1 MSDNILETGYTYKS
15 GSFLDEFKIILS
27 NWQDNK
33 TIEENFKIFEKRDFF
48 GKLTDSWNK
57 EVLSHIKRRFFNNSI
72 NQFTYLRKALKI
84 FKDNKVNNYLIYIY
98 LGWSDPLFRIFLTDF
113 VFEAYKKH
121 RAFITTKEVIDF
133 IENLPDVPS
142 NPRYTTH
149 EMRRKVAGGLL
160 STCKDFGILEGHTK
174 KRFLTII
181 IPDEVL
187 AYLLYWL
194 KENCITSKQI
204 IENFSWK
211 FFLLETNEIENLLL
225 RAHDLKLIIFHQVG
239 DIYRID
245 WLFNDLEEVLKYY
258 SKREN

>member
-1 MSDNILETGYTYKS
+1 MSEKILDTGYTYKS
-15 GSFLDEFKIILS
+15 GSFIDEFKIIVN
-27 NWQDNK
+27 NWQDDK
-33 TIEENFKIFEKRDFF
+33 SLDENFNTFENQDFF

-57 EVLSHIKRRFFNNSI
+57 EVLSHIKKRYFNNTG
-72 NQFTYLRKALKI
+72 NLFNYLKKALNI
-84 FKDNKVNNYLIYIY
+84 FKDNKVKNFIIYIY
-98 LGWSDPLFRIFLTDF
+98 LGWSDPLFKTFIVNF

-121 RAFITTKEVIDF
+121 KAFITTKEVISF
-133 IENLPDVPS
+133 IENLPDEPTK
-142 NPRYTTH
+142 PRYTSH

-160 STCKDFGILEGHTK
+160 STCKDFGILEGHAK

-194 KENCITSKQI
+194 KENCISSRQI

-211 FFLLETNEIENLLL
+211 FFFLEKNEIEDLLL
-225 RAHDLKLIIFHQVG
+225 KSHDLKLIMFHQIG
-239 DIYRID
+239 EIYRID
-245 WLFNDLEEVLKYY
+245 WLFNDLGEVLEYY